1 MTSLHAM
8 LKMAESN
15 KTLPCPVNGCTNKRT
30 GVSRYCSAHR
40 KRKVRYGDV
49 NGRPINKSEY
59 QRELLEVR
67 EFFIKHEGHPALNS
81 GVYFFQS
88 WMTKAAAGDASVGLK
103 TMGKLY
109 REGVSARECLE
120 EVVAIWVYAMRKP
133 MAIPDD
139 LRLTYT
145 LARNLIRMGK
155 FNSKTSSG
163 GNNYTQSPNPNE
175 LKAVGEYLRHSLAR
189 FVLNVNHALKAE
201 HEAETSIKENLSL
214 PFDQ

>member
-1 MTSLHAM
+1 
-8 LKMAESN
+8 
-15 KTLPCPVNGCTNKRT
+15 
-30 GVSRYCSAHR
+30 
-40 KRKVRYGDV
+40 
-49 NGRPINKSEY
+49 
-59 QRELLEVR
+59 LEVR

-109 REGVSARECLE
+109 REGVSAQECLE

-139 LRLTYT
+139 LRLTYA